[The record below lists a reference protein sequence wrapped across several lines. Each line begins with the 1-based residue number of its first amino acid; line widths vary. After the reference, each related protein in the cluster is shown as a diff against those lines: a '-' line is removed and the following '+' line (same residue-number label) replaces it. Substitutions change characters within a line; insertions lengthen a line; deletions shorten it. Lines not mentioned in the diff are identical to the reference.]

1 MLTQLSIVKARLA
14 ITGTADDAMLNRM
27 IDAISAR
34 FERFC
39 NRSFGRQVDTCEE
52 FGADAVEIATA
63 SYPIETV
70 SRFEI
75 KDNEATGWQEIA
87 SPPDYW
93 VRRACVISLSLR
105 LGTCRQW
112 ARVIYTGGYVLPG
125 DEIKPGQTPLPEDI
139 QEACVEQLACWYL
152 NRTKLGLLSVTDGS
166 LTTAYAQQELL
177 PSVQSTLR
185 RHVRFQ

>member
-1 MLTQLSIVKARLA
+1 
-14 ITGTADDAMLNRM
+14 MLNRM

-52 FGADAVEIATA
+52 FGADAVEIVTG

-105 LGTCRQW
+105 LGT
-112 ARVIYTGGYVLPG
+112 
-125 DEIKPGQTPLPEDI
+125 
-139 QEACVEQLACWYL
+139 
-152 NRTKLGLLSVTDGS
+152 
-166 LTTAYAQQELL
+166 
-177 PSVQSTLR
+177 
-185 RHVRFQ
+185 